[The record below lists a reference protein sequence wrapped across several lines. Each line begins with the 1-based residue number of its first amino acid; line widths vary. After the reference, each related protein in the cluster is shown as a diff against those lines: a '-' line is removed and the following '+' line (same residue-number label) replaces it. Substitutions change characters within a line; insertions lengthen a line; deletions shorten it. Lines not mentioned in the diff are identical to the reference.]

1 VPTKPLLSAPP
12 TPLPAAAYTRKTSP
26 GAGID
31 STITRY
37 ARFDDLENGTAFE
50 LTDPVEVLQ
59 AEATAAVPAVLAEA
73 ERAAA
78 SGRWV
83 AGWVAYE
90 AAPAFDPAL
99 VVRSPHPGLPLAWFG
114 IFDERVPIEPVGIRS
129 VGPAQYT
136 VSSWSPSIGLSR
148 YEDGVRTIRRH
159 IAEGDTYQVNY
170 TFRLAASFAGS
181 ALGLYRDMS
190 VSQRGAYGA
199 FLDTG
204 RFHVAS
210 TSPELF
216 YRRRGRHITTKPM
229 KGTVRRGRWPAEDSE
244 LHRWLRDS
252 EKDQAENLMIV
263 DLLRNDL
270 GRIAEFGTV
279 EVERLFETERYETV
293 WQATSTITAEAR
305 DGVADSDVFGALF
318 PSGSVTGAPK
328 PRTTEIIAKLERSP
342 RGVYCGAVGYL
353 APPGSGGADA
363 RFNVAIR
370 TVVIDTDEGTAE
382 YGVGGGITWD
392 SSPKGEYEEARDK
405 ARVLVERR
413 PDFELLETLRFEV
426 EGGFLWLQ
434 EHLDR
439 MSASAAHFGFDF
451 DEAACRSA
459 LHDAVSGVG
468 VGPYRVRLISDRNG
482 SVKAEASVL
491 ENAPVPTTVAIDDEP
506 VSSRNVFLFHKNTR
520 RAVYDE
526 RLARHPD
533 AEDVLLVNERGEV
546 TESTV
551 ANLLVKI
558 DDGWYTPPLDS
569 GCLPGIYRAQLV
581 EKAEVSERVITV
593 AELERA
599 EAVELVNSVRGR
611 WAAVLG

>member
-1 VPTKPLLSAPP
+1 VT
-12 TPLPAAAYTRKTSP
+12 
-26 GAGID
+26 
-31 STITRY
+31 
-37 ARFDDLENGTAFE
+37 E
-50 LTDPVEVLQ
+50 VE
-59 AEATAAVPAVLAEA
+59 TAVPAVLAA
-73 ERAAA
+73 AQKAAA

-90 AAPAFDPAL
+90 SAPGFDPAL
-99 VVRSPHPGLPLAWFG
+99 VVRPPRPGLPLAWFG
-114 IFDERVPIEPVGIRS
+114 VFEERVPIEPVGIRS
-129 VGPAQYT
+129 VGPAEYT
-136 VSSWSPSIGLSR
+136 VSGWSPSIGVSR

-159 IAEGDTYQVNY
+159 IADGNTYQVNY
-170 TFRLAASFAGS
+170 TFRLGASFAGS

-199 FLDTG
+199 FLDAG
-204 RFHVAS
+204 RFQVAS
-210 TSPELF
+210 ASPELF
-216 YRRRGRHITTKPM
+216 YRRRGRQITTKPM
-229 KGTVRRGRWPAEDSE
+229 KGTVRRGRWPDEDAE
-244 LHRWLRDS
+244 LLRWLEAS
-252 EKDQAENLMIV
+252 EKDRAENLMIV

-293 WQATSTITAEAR
+293 WQATSTITAEVT
-305 DGVADSDVFGALF
+305 DGVTDSDVFGALF

-328 PRTTEIIAKLERSP
+328 PRTTEIIADLEQSP
-342 RGVYCGAVGYL
+342 RGVYCGAIGYL
-353 APPGSGGADA
+353 APPGSGGVDA

-370 TVVIDTDEGTAE
+370 TVVIDSDEGTAE
-382 YGVGGGITWD
+382 FGVGGGITWD

-426 EGGFLWLQ
+426 DGGFLWLQ

-439 MSASAAHFGFDF
+439 MAASAAYFGFDF

-459 LHDAVSGVG
+459 LHDAVSGAG
-468 VGPYRVRLISDRNG
+468 VGPHRVRLISDRNG
-482 SVKAEASVL
+482 SVKAEAAAL
-491 ENAPVPTTVAIDDEP
+491 EDAPVSATVAVDDEP

-526 RLARHPD
+526 RLGRHAGAD
-533 AEDVLLVNERGEV
+533 DVLLINERGEV

-551 ANLLVKI
+551 ANVLVKI
-558 DDGWYTPPLDS
+558 ADRWHTPPLDS
-569 GCLPGIYRAQLV
+569 GCLPGIYRAQLL

-593 AELERA
+593 PELRQA
-599 EAVELVNSVRGR
+599 EAIELVNSVRGR
-611 WAAVLG
+611 WGVSLR